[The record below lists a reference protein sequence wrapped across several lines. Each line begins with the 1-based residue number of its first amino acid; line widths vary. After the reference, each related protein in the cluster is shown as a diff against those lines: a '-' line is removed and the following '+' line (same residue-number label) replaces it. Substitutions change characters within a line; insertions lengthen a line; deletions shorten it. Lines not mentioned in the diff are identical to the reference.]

1 MKEEEIQRDLLL
13 IAESEKYRLRLCLK
27 ICWDNNKNEEF
38 VRNLNILSS
47 KLTKATNLEIEKIKC
62 F

>member
-1 MKEEEIQRDLLL
+1 MKDEEIQKDLLI
-13 IAESEKYRLRLCLK
+13 IAESEKYRLKLCLK
-27 ICWDNNKNEEF
+27 ICLYNNKNEEF

-47 KLTKATNLEIEKIKC
+47 KLTKATDLEIEKIKS